1 MLYLSA
7 AAALI
12 GGAALAIF
20 PHHRNPTKRLLQ
32 RGGAAAVFGLGLF
45 GTMISF
51 VLG

>member
-7 AAALI
+7 ATAL
-12 GGAALAIF
+12 GGVTALALV
-20 PHHRNPTKRLLQ
+20 PHHKDRTRRLLQ

-45 GTMISF
+45 GTLFSL